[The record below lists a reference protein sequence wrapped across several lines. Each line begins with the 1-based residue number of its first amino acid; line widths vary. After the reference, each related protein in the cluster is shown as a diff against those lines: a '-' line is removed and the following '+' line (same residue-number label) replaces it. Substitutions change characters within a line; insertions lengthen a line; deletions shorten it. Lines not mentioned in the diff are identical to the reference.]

1 MATALT
7 FRMCLIAVLHSS
19 CSVPHL
25 FPSSFFMAECTWCC
39 LDVAWVSI
47 DFFSLC
53 CVNRCLMQEF
63 RRTHSFAGAHCSFFV
78 SSTSPSLFIPHKK
91 NQPISAWRSLGNP
104 CMLVSLSRTP
114 RSCIALNQ
122 SSRMDDNLA
131 WISLNCEENISV
143 TDSLEHKKPVFMHPE
158 NVGIK
163 RCAIME
169 F

>member
-7 FRMCLIAVLHSS
+7 FSMCLIAVLHSS

-25 FPSSFFMAECTWCC
+25 FPSFFFMAECTWCC

-53 CVNRCLMQEF
+53 CVSRCLMQEF

-91 NQPISAWRSLGNP
+91 KTAHQ
-104 CMLVSLSRTP
+104 CMTLTWKPLYVGVAVSNSKVLHSFESEQQDGRQSCLNLFKLWGKYLRDGFLRTQETRVYAP
-114 RSCIALNQ
+114 WKC
-122 SSRMDDNLA
+122 
-131 WISLNCEENISV
+131 
-143 TDSLEHKKPVFMHPE
+143 
-158 NVGIK
+158 GY
-163 RCAIME
+163 
-169 F
+169 